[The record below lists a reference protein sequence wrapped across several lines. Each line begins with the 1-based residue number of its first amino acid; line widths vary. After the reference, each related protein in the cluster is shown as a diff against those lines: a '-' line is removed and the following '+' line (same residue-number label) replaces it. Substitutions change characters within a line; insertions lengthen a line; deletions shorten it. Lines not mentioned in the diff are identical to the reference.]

1 METAIQKN
9 PVQSRYELIIEDTV
23 AAVVEYLDKDD
34 YVELTHT
41 EVDPSHEGEGL
52 GSQLARAVLDS
63 LRNDGRALVPSCPFI
78 RRYLQRHTE
87 YVDLVPADRR
97 AAFGL

>member
-1 METAIQKN
+1 VDAVIQEN
-9 PVQSRYELIIEDTV
+9 PEQSRYELVVDDTV
-23 AAVVEYLDKDD
+23 AGVVEYVEKEDH
-34 YVELTHT
+34 VELTHT

-63 LRNDGRALVPSCPFI
+63 LRNDNRAMVPSCPFI
-78 RRYLQRHTE
+78 RSYIQRHPE

-97 AAFGL
+97 AEFDL